1 MYTEFLKL
9 CGFSRAEM
17 EKEWPRIE
25 KAFQIWGLTADD
37 VKKAEE
43 RIKRFFDLEL
53 TGMFKIRRLWIKE
66 FVDMTLAGVEGKK
79 IIYSSLPTVSQ
90 LTAAITNVSDKI
102 CCTVPEQVIM
112 VVIGQF
118 FGKLGPVLEQAEKT
132 FLPPGQAHCPFLQAR
147 LAGILSGMVPMPDLL
162 ISVGVACEQAGKTDE
177 IIQYLKGVPVVHI
190 DSCNDEMGE
199 TWPYPDARRVRYLGK
214 EIKNAAAVFEQVTG
228 FELTEEAINKGLS
241 IWSRLATVIDKV
253 QNLRETADPMPMSHK
268 DWHLV
273 FETGTLSSART
284 VTEAIDAVETILKE
298 IQERVAQGKGI
309 VKKGA
314 PRVINS
320 FGSTSDPAVT
330 EVVEKAGLASI
341 MGSIA
346 PSAKR
351 GKRSSDMYK
360 SIWDQIAA
368 KNLNVALNAS
378 AALTIDVLKKQCEG
392 SNVDG
397 LVIAALVKCRSQ
409 AIHPRKAKEIIER
422 ELGIPVLALEFD
434 NLDSREYTAEYLR
447 SRVEPFAEMIKNNKK
462 KTLKG

>member
-1 MYTEFLKL
+1 MYSDFLKI
-9 CGFSRAEM
+9 CGFSREEI
-17 EKEWPRIE
+17 EKEWPRIK
-25 KAFQIWGLTADD
+25 KAFQIWGITDDD
-37 VKKAEE
+37 VKKAED
-43 RIKRFFDLEL
+43 RIKRFFDMEL

-66 FVDMTLAGVEGKK
+66 FVDMTLAKIEGKQV
-79 IIYSSLPTVSQ
+79 IYSSLPTVSQ
-90 LTAAITNVSDKI
+90 LTAAMTNVSETV

-118 FGKLGPVLEQAEKT
+118 FGKLNPVLEKAEKT

-147 LAGILSGMVPMPDLL
+147 LGGILSGMIPVPDLFV
-162 ISVGVACEQAGKTDE
+162 SVGVACEQAGKTDE
-177 IIQYLKGVPVVHI
+177 IIRYLKGTTVVHI
-190 DSCNDEMGE
+190 DSCNDERGE
-199 TWPYPDARRVRYLGK
+199 TWPYPDVRRVQYLGK
-214 EIKNAAAVFEQVTG
+214 EIKNAAEVFRQVTG

-253 QNLRETADPMPMSHK
+253 QNLRENSDPMPMSHK

-273 FETGTLSSART
+273 FETGTLSSAKT
-284 VTEAIDAVETILKE
+284 VDDAMDAVETILKE

-346 PSAKR
+346 PSAR
-351 GKRSSDMYK
+351 RQKRSSEMYK
-360 SIWDQIAA
+360 SVWEQIAA

-392 SNVDG
+392 SNVEG

-422 ELGIPVLALEFD
+422 DLGIPVLALEFD

-447 SRVEPFAEMIKNNKK
+447 SRVEPFAEMIKSKK
-462 KTLKG
+462 KNNLKG